1 MKINHLFVGI
11 LLFNSICLSVS
22 SQNKIDQGW
31 IAWANFQKYVKQNN
45 EAQPKQKGEVRV
57 VFLGNSIFEGWSV
70 ARPEFFKDKS
80 FFNRGISGQV
90 TAQMLLRFQ
99 EDVAQLHPD
108 VLVLKAG
115 INDIAEN
122 AGPYDQQKTLN
133 NIKSIVQLAIA
144 NKIKV
149 VLCSVL
155 PANKFVWR
163 PALQPAD
170 KVIALNTALKDYAM
184 KEGVLY
190 LDLYSSVVD
199 DQKGMKA
206 IYANDGVHPTV
217 EGYKVLEPLVEQA
230 IKQVK
235 RQ

>member
-1 MKINHLFVGI
+1 MKRIHQTAVF
-11 LLFNSICLSVS
+11 LLCNLISISVS
-22 SQNKIDQGW
+22 AQNKLDQGW
-31 IAWANFQKYVKQNN
+31 IDWANFNKYANQNSGVL
-45 EAQPKQKGEVRV
+45 PKHKGEQRV

-70 ARPEFFKDKS
+70 ARPEFFQDKPY
-80 FFNRGISGQV
+80 FNRGISGQV

-99 EDVAQLHPD
+99 GDVVELQPD

-122 AGPYDQQKTLN
+122 AGTYDQQKTLN
-133 NIKSIVQLAIA
+133 NIKSIVQLAKA

-155 PANKFVWR
+155 PANKFIWR

-170 KVIALNTALKDYAM
+170 KVIALNTALQDYAT

-190 LDLYSSVVD
+190 LDLYSAVVD
-199 DQKGMKA
+199 EQKGMKA
-206 IYANDGVHPTV
+206 IYANDGVHPTID
-217 EGYKVLEPLVEQA
+217 GYKVLEPLVENA
-230 IKQVK
+230 IKKVM
-235 RQ
+235 R

>member
-1 MKINHLFVGI
+1 MKKIIHQI
-11 LLFNSICLSVS
+11 LLLLLLNFISISVS
-22 SQNKIDQGW
+22 SQNKIGQGW
-31 IAWANFQKYVKQNN
+31 IEWANFEKYANQNK
-45 EAQPKQKGEVRV
+45 EALPKQKGEFRV

-70 ARPEFFKDKS
+70 ARPEFFQDKPY
-80 FFNRGISGQV
+80 FNRGISGQV

-99 EDVAQLHPD
+99 EDVAQLLPD

-122 AGPYDQQKTLN
+122 AGPYDQQRTLN
-133 NIKSIVQLAIA
+133 NIKSIVQLAKA

-163 PALQPAD
+163 PAIQPAE
-170 KVIALNTALKDYAM
+170 KVITLNAALKEYAT
-184 KEGVLY
+184 KEGIFY
-190 LDLYSSVVD
+190 LDLYPAVVD
-199 DQKGMKA
+199 EQKGMKA

-217 EGYKVLEPLVEQA
+217 DGYKVLEPLVEEA
-230 IKQVK
+230 IKKVK
-235 RQ
+235 R

>member
-1 MKINHLFVGI
+1 MSTVKQLLVVI
-11 LLFNSICLSVS
+11 LLNFITVSVFAQNTKEQGWIEWANYKKYE
-22 SQNKIDQGW
+22 SQNKEL
-31 IAWANFQKYVKQNN
+31 K
-45 EAQPKQKGEVRV
+45 EKQKGEVRV

-70 ARPEFFKDKS
+70 VSPEFFQGKPYL
-80 FFNRGISGQV
+80 NRGISGQV

-99 EDVAQLHPD
+99 EDVAELHPD

-133 NIKSIVQLAIA
+133 NIKSIVQLAKV

-149 VLCSVL
+149 VLCTVL

-170 KVIALNTALKDYAM
+170 KVIALNAALKDFA
-184 KEGVLY
+184 KEEGVY
-190 LDLYSSVVD
+190 FLDLYTAVVD
-199 DQKGMKA
+199 DQKGMKE
-206 IYANDGVHPTV
+206 IYANDGVHPTLD
-217 EGYKVLEPLVEQA
+217 GYKALEPLVEQA
-230 IKQVK
+230 IKSFK
-235 RQ
+235 K

>member
-1 MKINHLFVGI
+1 MKRIQQTVVF
-11 LLFNSICLSVS
+11 LLFNLISISVS

-31 IAWANFQKYVKQNN
+31 IDWANFNKYANQNKGVS
-45 EAQPKQKGEVRV
+45 PKQKGEVRV

-70 ARPEFFKDKS
+70 ARPEFFNGKPY
-80 FFNRGISGQV
+80 FNRGISGQV

-99 EDVAQLHPD
+99 DDVAQLQPD
-108 VLVLKAG
+108 LLVLKAG

-122 AGPYDQQKTLN
+122 AGPYEQQKTLN
-133 NIKSIVQLAIA
+133 NIKSIVQLAKA
-144 NKIKV
+144 NKIQV

-170 KVIALNTALKDYAM
+170 KVIALNSALQEYAT
-184 KEGVLY
+184 KEGVFY
-190 LDLYSSVVD
+190 LDLYSAVVD

-217 EGYKVLEPLVEQA
+217 EGYKVLEPLVEAA
-230 IKQVK
+230 IKKVK
-235 RQ
+235 R

>member
-1 MKINHLFVGI
+1 MKK
-11 LLFNSICLSVS
+11 FNVLICFLVISIMTSSVIA
-22 SQNKIDQGW
+22 QNKIDESW
-31 IAWANFQKYVKQNN
+31 INWTNFKKYANQNM
-45 EAQPKQKGEVRV
+45 EAKSKQKGEIRV
-57 VFLGNSIFEGWSV
+57 VFLGNSIFEGWSS

-80 FFNRGISGQV
+80 YFNRGISGQV

-99 EDVAQLHPD
+99 EDVVNLHPD

-133 NIKSIVQLAIA
+133 NIKSIVQLAKA
-144 NKIKV
+144 SKIKV

-155 PANKFVWR
+155 PANRFVWR
-163 PALQPAD
+163 PALTPAD
-170 KVIALNTALKDYAM
+170 KVIDLNAALREIAKLEN
-184 KEGVLY
+184 VLY
-190 LDLYSSVVD
+190 LDLYSAVVD

-217 EGYKVLEPLVEQA
+217 EGYKVLEPLVEEA
-230 IKQVK
+230 IKRVK
-235 RQ
+235 K

>member
-1 MKINHLFVGI
+1 MKKLNLFF
-11 LLFNSICLSVS
+11 LFLTFNVFIASVVA
-22 SQNKIDQGW
+22 QNKIDEGW
-31 IAWANFQKYVKQNN
+31 IKWANFNKYANQNR
-45 EAQPKQKGEVRV
+45 EVQQKQKSEIRV

-70 ARPEFFKDKS
+70 ARPEFFNDKPY
-80 FFNRGISGQV
+80 FNRGISGQV

-99 EDVAQLHPD
+99 DDVVQLQPD

-122 AGPYDQQKTLN
+122 AGAYDQQKTLN
-133 NIKSIVQLAIA
+133 NIKSIVQLAKA
-144 NKIKV
+144 NNIKV

-170 KVIALNTALKDYAM
+170 KVIALNTALQEYAT
-184 KEGVLY
+184 KEGIYY
-190 LDLYSSVVD
+190 LDLYAAVVD

-217 EGYKVLEPLVEQA
+217 DGYKVLEPLVEAA
-230 IKQVK
+230 IKKVK
-235 RQ
+235 R